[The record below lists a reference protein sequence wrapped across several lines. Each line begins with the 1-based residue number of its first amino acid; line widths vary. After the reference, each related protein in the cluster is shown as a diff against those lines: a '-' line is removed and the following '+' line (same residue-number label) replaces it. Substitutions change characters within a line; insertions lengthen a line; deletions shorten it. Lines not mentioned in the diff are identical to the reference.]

1 MLTSCF
7 KIVLILSLV
16 QQKLILNWFFSF
28 HCPERPKGNSFNFH
42 MWPKCLYLRPII
54 PSTEWWW
61 QPSVCP
67 DICQDITGNILGTS
81 GALNKTCVQSQCRGG
96 EDFLFSLNFK
106 SSSLFIVNSYYF
118 SMIFFND
125 KIYLI
130 WRKEVT
136 SSDLGKHFQ
145 ILALQW
151 SWVSC

>member
-1 MLTSCF
+1 MYNRSSFSTD
-7 KIVLILSLV
+7 
-16 QQKLILNWFFSF
+16 FFSF
-28 HCPERPKGNSFNFH
+28 HCPERPKGNSFNFN
-42 MWPKCLYLRPII
+42 MWPKRLCLYLRPII
-54 PSTEWWW
+54 TSTEWWW
-61 QPSVCP
+61 QPSMCP
-67 DICQDITGNILGTS
+67 DICQDITGNMLGTL

-118 SMIFFND
+118 SMVFFND

-136 SSDLGKHFQ
+136 NSSIPAPFASSELGKCFR

-151 SWVSC
+151 CWVSC